1 MVDWLTSDVALTIS
15 RFLDCKAYARF
26 FSVCKL
32 TKQALSMDYAN
43 VLHPHALIHMT
54 QLIQEARLNTEDEL
68 FRFQTLWHGPTMV
81 YACQVGDDDTDKAY
95 FRIDIIKDD
104 VTNLGNI
111 QISVNRRSFTL
122 DTHDDLVS
130 FPTGFS
136 KALIAPSLES
146 PLKTGKIHSMGYVI
160 SDTRQIVCQ
169 YYRTEEYNEGFRC
182 ILHKLACE
190 ICPLIQDQGVGSEE

>member
-1 MVDWLTSDVALTIS
+1 MADWLTSDVAHTIS

-32 TKQALSMDYAN
+32 TKNALSKDYAS

-54 QLIQEARLNTEDEL
+54 HLIQEARLNTVDEL
-68 FRFQTLWHGPTMV
+68 FKFQTLWHGPTMV
-81 YACQVGDDDTDKAY
+81 YVCQVTDDDMDKAY

-104 VTNLGNI
+104 LTNLGNI
-111 QISVNRRSFTL
+111 QISVNHRSFTL

-136 KALIAPSLES
+136 KALIVPSLEN
-146 PLKTGKIHSMGYVI
+146 PLKTGTIHSMGYVI
-160 SDTRQIVCQ
+160 SDTRYIVHQ
-169 YYRTEEYNEGFRC
+169 FYKTEEYNDGFRT
-182 ILHKLACE
+182 ILNKLACE
-190 ICPLIQDQGVGSEE
+190 ICPLAQDRGISSEE